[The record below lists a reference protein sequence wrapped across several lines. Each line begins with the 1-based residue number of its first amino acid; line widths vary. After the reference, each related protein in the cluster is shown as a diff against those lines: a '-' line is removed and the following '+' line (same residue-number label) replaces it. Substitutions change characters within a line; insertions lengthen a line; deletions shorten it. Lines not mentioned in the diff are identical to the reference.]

1 MKYESFR
8 EKIEKENFNDIKS
21 IISNAISFIIM
32 TVVVIGIVK
41 FIPLDQLDLNKIEV
55 DSEDP
60 FMSFYVKSFIIV
72 FAIFY
77 CLMYISIFVN
87 LINSVLIFLENK
99 SPDVYYPINNNSDNV
114 EINIY
119 DYMSKREKVI
129 NFLSMISS
137 ACGNAVFSVV
147 GIFFFVIGIGIVKQ
161 NNQGMA
167 GGIIVAIIGLI
178 AAIAGLSPAYNSIMA
193 YISQKTGKTFEPLG
207 LKLVKKYLRA
217 FFNIIMSLAFAVVG
231 VVIIVLGVVSVI
243 DGEDMVILLVLGF
256 IGLFFL
262 IPGIILSKK
271 VISEEIERIKYGSD
285 D

>member
-8 EKIEKENFNDIKS
+8 EKIEKVNFNDIGS
-21 IISNAISFIIM
+21 IIRNAISFIIM
-32 TVVVIGIVK
+32 TVVVIAIVK
-41 FIPLDQLDLNKIEV
+41 FVPLDQLDLNKIEV

-72 FAIFY
+72 FVIFY

-99 SPDVYYPINNNSDNV
+99 SPDVYYPINNNSDNA

-167 GGIIVAIIGLI
+167 GGIIVAIIGLV
-178 AAIAGLSPAYNSIMA
+178 AAIAGLSPAYNSVMA
-193 YISQKTGKTFEPLG
+193 YISQKTGKTFEPVG
-207 LKLVKKYLRA
+207 LKLVKRYLRSIL
-217 FFNIIMSLAFAVVG
+217 NIIMSLAFAGVG

-256 IGLFFL
+256 FGLVFL

-271 VISEEIERIKYGSD
+271 VIPEEIEKIKYGSD